1 MKYRHKVKLQEA
13 TKVKN
18 QKRRV
23 ADCSVRP
30 HYTDEEVA
38 QLSNFSYCYLLDMIY
53 YKLEQMQTFFMSK
66 DAHIANAKRY
76 AKQMGVAMRLITI
89 ARGKEEFIFDDDE
102 NAPYVNTKN
111 YKRYEKRFYS
121 CFSLRKEKAWHV
133 LFMYLERRMRNW
145 WD

>member
-1 MKYRHKVKLQEA
+1 MKYRHKMKLQEA

-23 ADCSVRP
+23 ADCSEQP
-30 HYTDEEVA
+30 NYTDEEVA
-38 QLSNFSYCYLLDMIY
+38 KLLDYDYGFLLDLIY

-66 DAHIANAKRY
+66 HTHTIGAKQY
-76 AKQMGVAMRLITI
+76 AKQMGVAMRLIEI
-89 ARGKEEFIFDDDE
+89 INGRGYFDQDEE
-102 NAPYVNTKN
+102 PYVNTKN
-111 YKRYEKRFYS
+111 YKRFEKRFYS

>member
-1 MKYRHKVKLQEA
+1 MKLQEA

-18 QKRRV
+18 QKRKV

-38 QLSNFSYCYLLDMIY
+38 KLSNFSYCSLLDMIY
-53 YKLEQMQTFFMSK
+53 FKLEQMHDFFMSK
-66 DAHIANAKRY
+66 NAHIVNAKRY

-89 ARGKEEFIFDDDE
+89 ARGKEEFIYDDDE

-111 YKRYEKRFYS
+111 YERYGDFFFS
-121 CFSLRKEKAWHV
+121 VHSLRKAKAWHV
-133 LFMYLERRMRNW
+133 LFLYLERRMQNW

>member
-1 MKYRHKVKLQEA
+1 MKYRHKMKLQEA

-23 ADCSVRP
+23 ADCSEQP
-30 HYTDEEVA
+30 NYTDEEVA
-38 QLSNFSYCYLLDMIY
+38 KLLDYDYGFLLDMIY
-53 YKLEQMQTFFMSK
+53 YKLEQMQNFFMSK
-66 DAHIANAKRY
+66 HVHSTCAKQS
-76 AKQMGVAMRLITI
+76 AKQMGVAMRLISI
-89 ARGKEEFIFDDDE
+89 AQGKDAFFDDDE

>member
-1 MKYRHKVKLQEA
+1 MKYRHKMKLQEA

-23 ADCSVRP
+23 ADCSERP
-30 HYTDEEVA
+30 NYTDEEVA
-38 QLSNFSYCYLLDMIY
+38 KLLDYDYDFLLDTIY
-53 YKLEQMQTFFMSK
+53 YKLEQMQNFFMSK
-66 DAHIANAKRY
+66 HVHTGGAKQH
-76 AKQMGVAMRLITI
+76 AKQMGVAMRLINI
-89 ARGKEEFIFDDDE
+89 AQGKDAFFDDDE